1 MSLRPL
7 LPALLSTLLLAPAP
21 AYAAAGGPDDGIETA
36 RTTRQLA
43 PGIRLESYDRL
54 EADRWLRID
63 ELVAD
68 LDPRTG
74 VRAEYLGTGGGPVTL
89 PEAAAR
95 YRPGPGRRVIAAVN
109 GDFFDIRATGAPLG
123 PGVGSGRLLHS
134 ASPGPGGGAAVGFG
148 PDGAGRLLRLG
159 LDGTVTLPGGRVHP
173 LAGYNAAKPP
183 AEGFAVYTADWG
195 GKRLPALGPGPA
207 VELRDGRVVSAGPAP
222 VARPAPGTTLLTARG
237 TGPAA
242 ALAALRPGDEVAV
255 AARPLPASGPAPVT
269 ALGGRGTLVAAGSP
283 LNHDGEGNNTAAPRT
298 AVGLSRDGR
307 RLSLVTVDGRQR
319 DSGGL
324 TLTALGAL
332 MRRLGAYEALNLDG
346 GGSATLLAA
355 HPGAGALT
363 LENSPSDGQPRP
375 VPNGLVLTAPA
386 GPGPLAGFDVEPAGG
401 ATRLFPGLTRT
412 LTATPYDATLAP
424 AAAAPRWS
432 TDRGRIGQDGVYR
445 ADRPGPAVVRVAA
458 GPGAPGKRPAGASGG
473 AAVPGGEHAAAA
485 MGPGAGDGTGQGPA
499 GASGGAAPG
508 VAGGPLAGPPVR
520 AAAGAGG
527 GPEGVLRLEV
537 LGPLAGLR
545 AGPGRIGLERRGESA
560 GFVLTG
566 YDAQGATAP
575 VEPRDLTL
583 DYDRS
588 RWRVTEDGRG
598 GFTVTALVPQ
608 ASGRLTATVKTTG
621 ATAGLALGVGSVA
634 APLAGFEDAAAW
646 TGPGAAPAE
655 GHPGPG
661 LALEARAD
669 AAAAPPRP
677 LPVPELTR
685 ALSLWVGGDG
695 SGARPAVELAG
706 ADGVPLTLRGP
717 AVDWTGWREVRLPV
731 PATAEQ
737 PLRVTRLSAAP
748 GARPGRLLLDTLT
761 ATTPPTG
768 PAAPGTARPDPVV
781 GTAAQAAARPWRFAV
796 GGAPAGGGAELV
808 LTGTERA
815 PFLHRGVR
823 FVPLDTGRR
832 TLDRGAGLA
841 RMRALGQALEAAAR
855 EPGTAALAVVLPY
868 APDTLDRK
876 ETALLALR
884 LAEFR
889 RTTGKKAAVLTVGA
903 PRFTAGRQEGVLT
916 VAAPRTGRTLFG
928 ADAFAAPGRDWLSVA
943 PPQP

>member
-7 LPALLSTLLLAPAP
+7 LPVLLSAALLGPAP
-21 AYAAAGGPDDGIETA
+21 AYAAPAGPGDGIETA

-43 PGIRLESYDRL
+43 PGIRLESCDRL
-54 EADRWLRID
+54 EGDRWLRID

-68 LDPRTG
+68 LDPRGG
-74 VRAEYLGTGGGPVTL
+74 VRAEYLGTGGGTGPATL
-89 PEAAAR
+89 AEAVAR
-95 YRPGPGRRVIAAVN
+95 YRPGPGRRVVAAVN
-109 GDFFDIRATGAPLG
+109 GDFFDIRGTGAPLG

-159 LDGTVTLPGGRVHP
+159 LDGTVTLPGGRAYP

-183 AEGFAVYTADWG
+183 AEGFAAYTADWG
-195 GKRLPALGPGPA
+195 GTRLPALGPGPA
-207 VELRDGRVVSAGPAP
+207 VALRDGKVASTGPAP
-222 VARPAPGTTLLTARG
+222 VGRPAPGTTLLTARG
-237 TGPAA
+237 TAQAA
-242 ALAALRPGDEVAV
+242 ALAALRPGDAVAV
-255 AARPLPASGPAPVT
+255 TARPLPASGTAPVT
-269 ALGGRGTLVAAGSP
+269 ALGGRGTLVADGRP
-283 LNHDGEGNNTAAPRT
+283 LNHDGEANDAAAPRT

-307 RLSLVTVDGRQR
+307 RLSLVAVDGRQR

-324 TLTALGAL
+324 TLTGLGAL
-332 MRRLGAYEALNLDG
+332 MHRLGAYQALNLDG
-346 GGSATLLAA
+346 GGSTTLLAA
-355 HPGAGALT
+355 HPGADALT
-363 LENSPSDGQPRP
+363 LENSPSDGHQRP

-386 GPGPLAGFDVEPAGG
+386 GTGPPAGFRVEPLGG

-412 LTATPYDATLAP
+412 LGATAYDASLAP
-424 AAAAPRWS
+424 AAATPRW
-432 TDRGRIGQDGVYR
+432 TADRGRIGPDGVYR
-445 ADRPGPAVVRVAA
+445 AGRPGPAVVRVSAA
-458 GPGAPGKRPAGASGG
+458 PQPRAGA
-473 AAVPGGEHAAAA
+473 AADAVRE
-485 MGPGAGDGTGQGPA
+485 
-499 GASGGAAPG
+499 AP
-508 VAGGPLAGPPVR
+508 
-520 AAAGAGG
+520 G
-527 GPEGVLRLEV
+527 GPEGALRLDV
-537 LGPLAGLR
+537 LGPLAGVR
-545 AGPGRIGLERRGESA
+545 AVPARIGLERRGESA

-566 YDAQGATAP
+566 YDAQGAAAP

-583 DYDRS
+583 DYDRT
-588 RWRVTEDGRG
+588 RWRVAEDGRG

-608 ASGRLTATVKTTG
+608 AAGRLSATVRATG
-621 ATAGLALGVGSVA
+621 ATAELALGVGAVT

-661 LALEARAD
+661 LALEARAG
-669 AAAAPPRP
+669 AAAAPPRT

-706 ADGVPLTLRGP
+706 ADGVPVTLRGP
-717 AVDWTGWREVRLPV
+717 AADWTGWREVRLPV

-761 ATTPPTG
+761 ATTAPTG
-768 PAAPGTARPDPVV
+768 PAAPAAARPDPVV
-781 GTAAQAAARPWRFAV
+781 ATAAHVAARAWRFAV
-796 GGAPAGGGAELV
+796 GGAPGGDADLV
-808 LTGTERA
+808 LTGAERTT
-815 PFLHRGVR
+815 FLHRGVR

-841 RMRALGQALEAAAR
+841 RMRTLRQALDTAAR

-868 APDTLDRK
+868 APEALDRK
-876 ETALLALR
+876 EAALLARR

-889 RTTGKKAAVLTVGA
+889 RTTGKGAAVVTPGA
-903 PRFTAGRQEGVLT
+903 PRFTAGRDDGVPT

-928 ADAFAAPGRDWLSVA
+928 VDTSPAPGRDWLSVA
-943 PPQP
+943 PPA

>member
-7 LPALLSTLLLAPAP
+7 LPALLSTALLAPVP
-21 AYAAAGGPDDGIETA
+21 AYAAAAGGPGDGIETA

-54 EADRWLRID
+54 ETDRWLRID

-68 LDPRTG
+68 LDPRGG
-74 VRAEYLGTGGGPVTL
+74 VRAEYLGTGGATGPVTL
-89 PEAAAR
+89 AEAAAR
-95 YRPGPGRRVIAAVN
+95 YRPGPGRRVVAAVN

-123 PGVGSGRLLHS
+123 PGIGSGRLLHS

-148 PDGAGRLLRLG
+148 PDGTGRLLRLG
-159 LDGTVTLPGGRVHP
+159 LDGTVTLPGGRAYP

-183 AEGFAVYTADWG
+183 AQGYAVYTADWG
-195 GKRLPALGPGPA
+195 GTRLPALGSGQA
-207 VELRDGRVVSAGPAP
+207 VELRDGKVVSTGPARA
-222 VARPAPGTTLLTARG
+222 ARPAPGTTVLTARG
-237 TGPAA
+237 AAQAA

-255 AARPLPASGPAPVT
+255 TARPLPAPGPAPVT
-269 ALGGRGTLVAAGSP
+269 ALGGRGTLVAAGTP
-283 LNHDGEGNNTAAPRT
+283 LNHDGEANDASAPRT

-332 MRRLGAYEALNLDG
+332 MHRIGAHEALNLDG
-346 GGSATLLAA
+346 GGSTTLLAA
-355 HPGAGALT
+355 HPGAAALT
-363 LENSPSDGQPRP
+363 LENSPSDGHQRP

-386 GPGPLAGFDVEPAGG
+386 GPGPLAGFRVEPAGG

-412 LTATPYDATLAP
+412 LTATAYDTTLAP
-424 AAAAPRWS
+424 ATATPRWS
-432 TDRGRIGQDGVYR
+432 TDRGRIGPDGVYR
-445 ADRPGPAVVRVAA
+445 AARPGPATVRVSA
-458 GPGAPGKRPAGASGG
+458 GPGPAAATTAGASRG
-473 AAVPGGEHAAAA
+473 APA
-485 MGPGAGDGTGQGPA
+485 AGDGTGRGPA
-499 GASGGAAPG
+499 GATVPGAASAPL
-508 VAGGPLAGPPVR
+508 GGPPAQT
-520 AAAGAGG
+520 AAGAGG
-527 GPEGVLRLEV
+527 TPEGVLRLDV

-545 AGPGRIGLERRGESA
+545 AVPGRIGVERRGEGA

-566 YDAQGATAP
+566 YDAQGAAAP

-583 DYDRS
+583 SYDRT
-588 RWRVTEDGRG
+588 RWRVAEDGRG

-608 ASGRLTATVKTTG
+608 AAGKLTATVKATG
-621 ATAGLALGVGSVA
+621 ATTELALGVGSVA
-634 APLAGFEDAAAW
+634 APLAGFEDAAGW
-646 TGPGAAPAE
+646 TGPAAPAE

-661 LALEARAD
+661 LALEARSG
-669 AAAAPPRP
+669 AAATPPRP

-717 AVDWTGWREVRLPV
+717 AADWTGWREVRLPV
-731 PATAEQ
+731 PAGAEQ

-748 GARPGRLLLDTLT
+748 GSRPGRLLLDTLT

-768 PAAPGTARPDPVV
+768 PAAPAAARPDPVV
-781 GTAAQAAARPWRFAV
+781 GTAAQAAARPWRFAA
-796 GGAPAGGGAELV
+796 GPAAAGGGTELV

-841 RMRALGQALEAAAR
+841 RMRALRQALDAAAR

-876 ETALLALR
+876 EAALLAQR

-889 RTTGKKAAVLTVGA
+889 RTTGKNAAVITLGA
-903 PRFTAGRQEGVLT
+903 PRFTAGRAEGVLT